1 MSESVTSTQID
12 KPAPE
17 TTDALIKLNN
27 ISMKRGDEVILER
40 INLTVSRN
48 EIVTLIG
55 PNGAGKSTLIK
66 IALKLI
72 KPDQGSVVAA
82 ENLNIGYVPQSVNLD
97 ESLPV
102 SVQRFLEIS
111 GTKNSIALMDALHHV
126 GADKLLGKS
135 LRDIS
140 GGEMRRVLLARA
152 LLNEPDLLILDEPTS
167 GVDISGQTAL
177 YALIQWIRDTFHCGV
192 LLVSHNLHIVM
203 AATDRVVCLNRHLCC
218 SGTPQDVQQHPEFVS
233 LFGLGDAGELGIYRH
248 HHDHEHDLHG
258 DVHENV
264 HGAEPGDEPAHHN
277 NVETKEH
284 DHG

>member
-1 MSESVTSTQID
+1 MPESVTSTQID
-12 KPAPE
+12 KPMPE
-17 TTDALIKLNN
+17 ITDALIELNN
-27 ISMKRGDEVILER
+27 IGMKRGDEVILER

-55 PNGAGKSTLIK
+55 PNGAGKSMLIK

-82 ENLNIGYVPQSVNLD
+82 KNLNIGYVPQAVNLD

-111 GTKNSIALMDALHHV
+111 GTKNRIALMDALRHV
-126 GADKLLGKS
+126 GAEKLLGKS

-140 GGEMRRVLLARA
+140 GGEMRRVVLARA

-233 LFGLGDAGELGIYRH
+233 LFGHGDAGELGIYRH
-248 HHDHEHDLHG
+248 RHDHEHDLHG
-258 DVHENV
+258 DVHR
-264 HGAEPGDEPAHHN
+264 AEPAHHN

-284 DHG
+284 NHG